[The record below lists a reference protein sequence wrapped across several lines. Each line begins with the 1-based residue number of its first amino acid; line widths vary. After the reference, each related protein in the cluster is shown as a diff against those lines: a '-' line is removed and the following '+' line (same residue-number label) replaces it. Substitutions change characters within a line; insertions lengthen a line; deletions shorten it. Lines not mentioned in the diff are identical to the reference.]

1 MRAVGRLQR
10 ATALGVSVLAL
21 ACGDPLG
28 VSVVTLDVDGSIIVS
43 PDEPEE
49 FHVMAVNHGD
59 ERVVWGTGSSSCQL
73 GLVVLDADGERH
85 SIDFRMC
92 TADLVE
98 HGLDPG
104 ESRTE
109 TFLWDGRILVDQ
121 EPWSS
126 LPPLQALPAGQY
138 RVFGVAGDREQSA
151 PLQVTVAQAIGA
163 TLDRLW
169 MHWLF

>member
-1 MRAVGRLQR
+1 MRTVGRLQK
-10 ATALGVSVLAL
+10 AAALGGLVLVL
-21 ACGDPLG
+21 SCGDPLG
-28 VSVVTLDVDGSIIVS
+28 VSVVTLDVDGSVIVS

-98 HGLDPG
+98 HGLDAG

-109 TFLWDGRILVDQ
+109 TLLWGGTIMVDQ
-121 EPWSS
+121 EM
-126 LPPLQALPAGQY
+126 QILPAGQY

-151 PLQVTVAQAIGA
+151 PLLVTVAQAIGA